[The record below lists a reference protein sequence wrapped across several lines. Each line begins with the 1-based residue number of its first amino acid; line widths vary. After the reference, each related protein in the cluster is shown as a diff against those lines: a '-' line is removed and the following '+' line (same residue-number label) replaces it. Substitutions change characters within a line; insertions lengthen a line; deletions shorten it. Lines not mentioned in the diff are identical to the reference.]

1 MSDKVVPIADWGK
14 SLLEELL
21 FRAAER
27 VGADTSAADSVEVTL
42 TFRLRPDLV
51 ADCLE
56 ISVPGAVESAL
67 VTRLPRPF

>member
-1 MSDKVVPIADWGK
+1 MSENIVPIGDWGK
-14 SLLEELL
+14 HLLEELL

-27 VGADTSAADSVEVTL
+27 VGADTSGADSVEVTL

-56 ISVPGAVESAL
+56 ISVPGVVESAL
-67 VTRLPRPF
+67 ITRLPRPF